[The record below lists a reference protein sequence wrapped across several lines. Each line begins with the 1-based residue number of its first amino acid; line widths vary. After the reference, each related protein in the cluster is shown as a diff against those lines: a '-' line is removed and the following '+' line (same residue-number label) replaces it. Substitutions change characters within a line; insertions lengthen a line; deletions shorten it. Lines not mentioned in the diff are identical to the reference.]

1 MVSLALPAV
10 NSPRNRSQRNFALAL
25 GISIAVHALLLSIHF
40 AYPTAL
46 SQAKERVLDVVLV
59 NSKHRNRPKDAQAK
73 AQANLDAGGNTE
85 DPHRATTPLPP
96 SAQTTQ
102 GDDLVAAQ
110 QRVAQL
116 EAQQREMLT
125 QLKNETA
132 VRTDLQHQ
140 EKLPPQELPNGMDLI
155 TRSMAMARMEAQI
168 EKQVDDY
175 NQRPRKKFLG
185 TRTEEYLPAQYVED
199 WRAKV
204 ERIGNLN
211 YPPEARGKLYGNLTI
226 YIEINSEGELVRSE
240 IQRSSGQ
247 KVLDDAALRILR
259 LAAPFGRFPPELKR
273 QYDVLAFARV
283 WNFTQTD
290 QLKSQ

>member
-1 MVSLALPAV
+1 MASLALSAA
-10 NSPRNRSQRNFALAL
+10 NSPRDRSQRNFALGL
-25 GISIAVHALLLSIHF
+25 GISIAVHVLLLSIHF
-40 AYPTAL
+40 TYPTAF

-59 NSKHRNRPKDAQAK
+59 NSKHRTRPKDAQAK
-73 AQANLDAGGNTE
+73 AQANLDGGGNTE
-85 DPHRATTPLPP
+85 DPRRATTPLPP
-96 SAQTTQ
+96 SAQNTQ

-116 EAQQREMLT
+116 ENLQREMMT
-125 QLKNETA
+125 QLKSEKA
-132 VRTDLQHQ
+132 VRTDLKLE
-140 EKLPPQELPNGMDLI
+140 EKLPPQEQPNGMDLI

-199 WRAKV
+199 WRQKV
-204 ERIGNLN
+204 ERVGNLN
-211 YPPEARGKLYGNLTI
+211 YPAEARGKLYGNLTI
-226 YIEINSEGELVRSE
+226 YIEISSEGELVRAE

-247 KVLDDAALRILR
+247 KVLDEAALRILR

-283 WNFTQTD
+283 WAFTQTD
-290 QLKSQ
+290 QLKAQ